1 MCSRRYKKAR
11 AQGVSKSWLQ
21 CRSRGAISRDHY
33 ATMPRPIPYITPE
46 ESTSSR
52 IKINPDALFALSSSL
67 AQDAWESDV
76 WVSLRVP
83 LLLLT
88 ATVGIALH
96 CLAYYRTATRHRSPR
111 SSRRHRSCA
120 YPRLRRNAAALQRD
134 TSSAVPEGEHPP
146 C

>member
-33 ATMPRPIPYITPE
+33 ATMPHPIPYITPE
-46 ESTSSR
+46 ESTNSR
-52 IKINPDALFALSSSL
+52 IKINPDALFALSSSHVK
-67 AQDAWESDV
+67 DAWESDV

-96 CLAYYRTATRHRSPR
+96 CLAYYRTGTRHRSPR

-120 YPRLRRNAAALQRD
+120 YPRLRRNAAALERD
-134 TSSAVPEGEHPP
+134 TSSAVPEAEHPP